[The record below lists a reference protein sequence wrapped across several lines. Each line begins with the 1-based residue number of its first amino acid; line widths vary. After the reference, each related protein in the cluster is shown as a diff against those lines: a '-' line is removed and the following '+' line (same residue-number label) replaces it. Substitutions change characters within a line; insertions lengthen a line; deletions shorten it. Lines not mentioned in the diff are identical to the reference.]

1 MAMAK
6 GLRVH
11 LARYEDFYDFAV
23 AMYRGDIDPDEQ
35 PHDWWLD
42 LTLAECMR
50 LFGRLPP
57 KTGHVT
63 VRLRA
68 EVDE

>member
-1 MAMAK
+1 MAVAK

-11 LARYEDFYDFAV
+11 LARYDGGEHFAV
-23 AMYRGDIDPDEQ
+23 VLYHEDVDPEDQ
-35 PHDWWLD
+35 PHDWWVD
-42 LTLAECMR
+42 LTRAECMR

-57 KTGHVT
+57 KTGHIT

-68 EVDE
+68 EVE